1 MPFHS
6 ILSEKIDEVIETP
19 DPREYFVN
27 LNLDQIINS
36 ITESKKEYNLK
47 PFFFTPLTDIDSIL
61 YRHEIFRDLEN
72 LELFKAI
79 TRFAQ
84 NLRTMREYITQAN
97 KLYYLFQKEFWF
109 VDAVIIYCKAV
120 NDLARDINLADLKS
134 RGLIAFREF
143 LTAYS
148 LSDRFTRLL
157 IEAQQIIAEL
167 STIKYSMIIK
177 DSTIKVRHYES
188 EPDYSAEV
196 EQTFDKFKQGAV
208 KDYRVKLSEW
218 VEMNHVEAKI
228 LDFVAMLNPEIFT
241 ELNDYYTK
249 NQDYL
254 EETIGIFDRQIQF
267 YIAYLEHIETFKN
280 IGLQFCYPQISNP
293 GKDVFDYAG
302 FDLALADKLKDEK
315 SLIICNDFYLEGKE
329 RIIVVS
335 GPNQGGKTTFSRT
348 FGQLHYLT
356 SLGCPIPGRDARLFL
371 FDQLFTHF
379 EKNENI
385 KNLRGKLQDD
395 LVRITEILDKA
406 TPNSV
411 VILNEIFTSTT
422 LSDAI
427 FLSNK
432 VMDKII
438 ELDLLCVWVS
448 FIDELS
454 HYSEKTISMVST
466 VAPDNPTLRT
476 FKIIRK
482 PADGLSYALSIA
494 EKYRLNYSNLKERLK
509 S

>member
-6 ILSEKIDEVIETP
+6 ILSEKIDEVIESS
-19 DPREYFVN
+19 DPREYFVD
-27 LNLDQIINS
+27 LNLDQIIES
-36 ITESKKEYNLK
+36 ITASKKEYNLK
-47 PFFFTPLTDIDSIL
+47 PFFFTPLTDVDSIF

-72 LELFKAI
+72 PELFKAI
-79 TRFAQ
+79 IKFAQ
-84 NLRTMREYITQAN
+84 NLRTMREFITQAN
-97 KLYYLFQKEFWF
+97 KLYYLYQKETWF
-109 VDAVIIYCKAV
+109 VDAVTIYCKAV
-120 NDLARDINLADLKS
+120 NDLVQDINLADLKS
-134 RGLIAFREF
+134 RGLINFRDF

-148 LSDRFTRLL
+148 LSDQFTQLL
-157 IEAQQIIAEL
+157 LEAQQIIAEL
-167 STIKYSMIIK
+167 STVKYSMIIK
-177 DSTIKVRHYES
+177 GSTIKVRHYES

-218 VEMNHVEAKI
+218 IEMNHVEAKV
-228 LDFVAMLNPEIFT
+228 LDFVALLYPDIFAK
-241 ELNDYYTK
+241 LNDYCVK
-249 NQDYL
+249 NQNFL
-254 EETIGIFDRQIQF
+254 NETVGIFDREIQF

-280 IGLQFCYPQISNP
+280 KGLQFCYPQISNP
-293 GKDVFDYAG
+293 EKDIFDYDG
-302 FDLALADKLKDEK
+302 FDLALADKLKFE
-315 SLIICNDFYLEGKE
+315 SSSVICNDFYLKGKE

-335 GPNQGGKTTFSRT
+335 GPNQGGKTTFART

-356 SLGCPIPGRDARLFL
+356 SLGCPVPGREARLL
-371 FDQLFTHF
+371 LVDQLFTHF
-379 EKNENI
+379 EQKENI

-406 TPNSV
+406 TPNSI

-427 FLSNK
+427 FLSKK

-438 ELDLLCVWVS
+438 ELDLLCVCVT
-448 FIDELS
+448 FIDEMS

-466 VAPDNPTLRT
+466 VALDNPTLRT

-482 PADGLSYALSIA
+482 SADGLSYALSIA
-494 EKYRLNYSNLKERLK
+494 EKYRLTYNNLKERLK